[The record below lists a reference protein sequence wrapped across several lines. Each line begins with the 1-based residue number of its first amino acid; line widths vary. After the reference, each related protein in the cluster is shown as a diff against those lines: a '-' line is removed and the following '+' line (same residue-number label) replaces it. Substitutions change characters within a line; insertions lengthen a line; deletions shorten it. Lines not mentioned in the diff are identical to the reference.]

1 MAVHSDSLNKGMLFV
16 VSGPSGTGK
25 GTVCKELLKHDD
37 IYLSVS
43 ATTRDI
49 RPGEIDGVTY
59 TYLSKEEFENLI
71 KADEM
76 LEYAKFDGN
85 YYGTPKK
92 NVEKSLAEGK
102 NVLLEIEIQGA
113 LKVKEQFAE
122 AVMIYLIPPSMKI
135 LYERLVSRGRESE
148 NQIRAR
154 MEITKSELPSALKYD
169 HIIVNDDLQTCVRD
183 VEALIR
189 QQLKNKQKVVNLLNE
204 NY

>member
-1 MAVHSDSLNKGMLFV
+1 MTVHSNTSEKGMLFV

-25 GTVCKELLKHDD
+25 GTVCKELLKNDD

-49 RPGEIDGVTY
+49 RPGEVDGVNY
-59 TYLSKEEFENLI
+59 TYLTREEFENLI
-71 KADEM
+71 KNDEM
-76 LEYAKFDGN
+76 LEYAEFDGN

-92 NVEKSLAEGK
+92 NVEKSLADGK

-113 LKVKEQFAE
+113 LKVKEKFAE
-122 AVMIYLIPPSMKI
+122 AVMIYLIPPSMKV
-135 LYERLVSRGRESE
+135 LYERLVSRGRETE
-148 NQIRAR
+148 EQIRAR

-169 HIIVNDDLQTCVRD
+169 HIIVNDNLQECVKD

-189 QQLKNKQKVVNLLNE
+189 EQLKNKHKITNLLNE

>member
-1 MAVHSDSLNKGMLFV
+1 MAVHSNSLNNGMLFV

-25 GTVCKELLKHDD
+25 GTVCKELLKNDD

-49 RPGEIDGVTY
+49 RPGEVDGVTY
-59 TYLSKEEFENLI
+59 TYLSTEEFENLI
-71 KADEM
+71 KNDEM

-92 NVEKSLAEGK
+92 NVEKRLAEGK

-135 LYERLVSRGRESE
+135 LYERLVSRGRENES
-148 NQIRAR
+148 QIRAR

-169 HIIVNDDLQTCVRD
+169 HIIVNGDLQTCVDD

-189 QQLKNKQKVVNLLNE
+189 QQLKNKQKIVNLLNE

>member
-1 MAVHSDSLNKGMLFV
+1 MAVHSNSLNRGMLFV

-25 GTVCKELLKHDD
+25 GTVCKELLKNDN

-49 RPGEIDGVTY
+49 RPGEVDGVTY

-71 KADEM
+71 KNDDM
-76 LEYAKFDGN
+76 LEYAQFDGN

-92 NVEKSLAEGK
+92 NVQKSLAEGK

-113 LKVKEQFAE
+113 LKVKEQFPE

-135 LYERLVSRGRESE
+135 LYDRLVSRGRETES
-148 NQIRAR
+148 QIRAR
-154 MEITKSELPSALKYD
+154 MQITKSELPSAIKYD
-169 HIIVNDDLQTCVRD
+169 HIIVNDDLQTCVAD
-183 VEALIR
+183 VETLIS
-189 QQLKNKQKVVNLLNE
+189 QQLNNKQKIINLLNE

>member
-1 MAVHSDSLNKGMLFV
+1 MAVHNNSLNKGMLFV

-43 ATTRDI
+43 ATTRDM
-49 RPGEIDGVTY
+49 RPGEVDGVTY
-59 TYLSKEEFENLI
+59 TYLAKEEFENLI

-76 LEYAKFDGN
+76 LEYAEFDGN

-113 LKVKEQFAE
+113 LKVKEKFAE

-135 LYERLVSRGRESE
+135 LHDRLVSRGRENES
-148 NQIRAR
+148 QIRAR
-154 MEITKSELPSALKYD
+154 MEITKCELPSALKYD
-169 HIIVNDDLQTCVRD
+169 HIIVNDDLHTCVKD
-183 VEALIR
+183 VETLIR
-189 QQLKNKQKVVNLLNE
+189 QQIENKQKVVNLLNE